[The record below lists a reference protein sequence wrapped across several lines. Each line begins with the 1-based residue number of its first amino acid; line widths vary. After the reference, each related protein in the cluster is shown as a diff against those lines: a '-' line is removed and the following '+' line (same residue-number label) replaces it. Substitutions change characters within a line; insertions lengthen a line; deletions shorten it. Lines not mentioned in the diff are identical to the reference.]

1 MLRRVRFVCRN
12 PKVGCVFRDHG
23 GVSFHRLAR
32 TPSPRRSEL
41 HRLRPRPRAQ
51 LFHQAH
57 RRHRALDCESSFRV
71 PSSGSRAFRRRRDFR
86 RSNRQR
92 TSVARLRSLFS
103 TPRTRRHGPRR
114 RKNDADGRRIS
125 RRQTHSAHNPGGLAP
140 RKRPGRGG
148 NSRQAQRIRLR
159 VAFWNIPRN
168 GGNTGGLFRHA
179 SRKLVPI
186 VADGAIRINIVL
198 TLALLPGRIPAPP
211 AFNLGYAI
219 GLFAILL
226 LSSVLFFV
234 LIRKMLREGSRSPSG
249 DWTGPKTDVANPSA
263 FMAASMQGV
272 IEKLRTQEKEL
283 ARLHLLAQERA
294 QESERLTEEVTR
306 NMPTGLLLVNATG
319 AISTTNPAAEEALG
333 IRALRYRS
341 YKDILGPESEL
352 TQMLT
357 ACIRDGKTFQR
368 GEIEHLTSDG
378 SVRNLGVTI
387 SPIYRGARASS
398 KSGVAEGVANTPHAP
413 NAPGAKDA
421 HAQDMK
427 ISGALCLMSDL
438 TELTALQ
445 KQIRWKENLAA
456 LGEMSAGIAHE
467 FKNSLATISGYA
479 QMIRSETTPG
489 DVRESSE
496 RILEQTRALTH
507 VVTEFLRFAKPLE
520 ICYETVPM
528 QTVVE
533 KVAEELHETIPQCAV
548 EFEGTF
554 QDLPGDE
561 ALLRQALLNLARNGA
576 ESALTA
582 STAPRVTISGTIEE
596 LGGRKWQRICV
607 ADDGPGIPETDLPKI
622 FLPFYTTK
630 SEGTGLGLAVVQK
643 VALQHGGSIEGRN
656 RQGGGAEFLLWLP
669 LRQDPAPSTVAT
681 RAARI

>member
-1 MLRRVRFVCRN
+1 MTAPVH
-12 PKVGCVFRDHG
+12 PHP
-23 GVSFHRLAR
+23 VS
-32 TPSPRRSEL
+32 
-41 HRLRPRPRAQ
+41 
-51 LFHQAH
+51 
-57 RRHRALDCESSFRV
+57 AL
-71 PSSGSRAFRRRRDFR
+71 P
-86 RSNRQR
+86 
-92 TSVARLRSLFS
+92 
-103 TPRTRRHGPRR
+103 
-114 RKNDADGRRIS
+114 
-125 RRQTHSAHNPGGLAP
+125 
-140 RKRPGRGG
+140 
-148 NSRQAQRIRLR
+148 
-159 VAFWNIPRN
+159 
-168 GGNTGGLFRHA
+168 
-179 SRKLVPI
+179 
-186 VADGAIRINIVL
+186 
-198 TLALLPGRIPAPP
+198 
-211 AFNLGYAI
+211 FNLGFAVALVVI
-219 GLFAILL
+219 LFAGLVVVAFLL
-226 LSSVLFFV
+226 
-234 LIRKMLREGSRSPSG
+234 RKFMRDQARANNE
-249 DWTGPKTDVANPSA
+249 DWTSPNPDTENASA

-272 IEKLRTQEKEL
+272 IEKLRAQEKEL

-319 AISTTNPAAEEALG
+319 AISSTNPAAEEALG
-333 IRALRYRS
+333 IRTLRYRS
-341 YKDILGPESEL
+341 YKEILGADTAL
-352 TQMLT
+352 THMLT
-357 ACIRDGKTFQR
+357 ACLREGRTFHR
-368 GEIEHLTSDG
+368 GEVEHVTAEG
-378 SVRNLGVTI
+378 EMRHLGVTI
-387 SPIYRGARASS
+387 SPIFRTVRNPPRPGTEFP
-398 KSGVAEGVANTPHAP
+398 GVPPE
-413 NAPGAKDA
+413 
-421 HAQDMK
+421 MK
-427 ISGALCLMSDL
+427 VSGALCLMSDL

-533 KVAEELHETIPQCAV
+533 KVAEELHETIPHCTV

-582 STAPRVTISGTIEE
+582 STTPCVTISGTIEE

-643 VALQHGGSIEGRN
+643 VALQHAGSIEARN
-656 RQGGGAEFLLWLP
+656 RPDGGAEFLLWLP
-669 LRQDPAPSTVAT
+669 LRQEPTPSTIAS

>member
-1 MLRRVRFVCRN
+1 MTA
-12 PKVGCVFRDHG
+12 P
-23 GVSFHRLAR
+23 
-32 TPSPRRSEL
+32 
-41 HRLRPRPRAQ
+41 
-51 LFHQAH
+51 AH
-57 RRHRALDCESSFRV
+57 VH
-71 PSSGSRAFRRRRDFR
+71 
-86 RSNRQR
+86 
-92 TSVARLRSLFS
+92 SVAALPFNM
-103 TPRTRRHGPRR
+103 GF
-114 RKNDADGRRIS
+114 A
-125 RRQTHSAHNPGGLAP
+125 
-140 RKRPGRGG
+140 
-148 NSRQAQRIRLR
+148 
-159 VAFWNIPRN
+159 VA
-168 GGNTGGLFRHA
+168 
-179 SRKLVPI
+179 LV
-186 VADGAIRINIVL
+186 VV
-198 TLALLPGRIPAPP
+198 
-211 AFNLGYAI
+211 
-219 GLFAILL
+219 LFAGMVVAAVLL
-226 LSSVLFFV
+226 
-234 LIRKMLREGSRSPSG
+234 RKFMRDQARANKE
-249 DWTGPKTDVANPSA
+249 DWTTPKTDVENPSA

-319 AISTTNPAAEEALG
+319 AISSTNPAAEEALG
-333 IRALRYRS
+333 IRPLRYRS
-341 YKDILGPESEL
+341 YKEILGAESEL

-368 GEIEHLTSDG
+368 GEIEHLTSEG
-378 SVRNLGVTI
+378 AVRNLGVTI
-387 SPIYRGARASS
+387 SPIYRAARASG
-398 KSGVAEGVANTPHAP
+398 KSAVADNLTHASHL
-413 NAPGAKDA
+413 KDV

-582 STAPRVTISGTIEE
+582 SKTPRVTISGTIEE

-630 SEGTGLGLAVVQK
+630 SDGTGLGLAVVQK

-669 LRQDPAPSTVAT
+669 LRQDPLPSSVAT